1 MIKIILIFL
10 TLFSIK
16 CSYAQC
22 DIKTNNRQDGNVIR
36 YFNPKPVIKEKDYE
50 LGVSIYKNQ
59 TSGQY
64 LVNIVVLHKN
74 GNSQD
79 ISGDLKIQTNS
90 NDGISL
96 KNIES
101 KQVVMNGK
109 KVTIGMFEIDKGS
122 LIILKNYT
130 LKSIFFEMNSK
141 IYGSTIKENKSLFM
155 NQLQCL
161 E

>member
-16 CSYAQC
+16 SSYSQC
-22 DIKTNNRQDGNVIR
+22 DIKTNNRQDGNVIK
-36 YFNPKPVIKEKDYE
+36 YFNPQPIIKEKDYE
-50 LGVSIYKNQ
+50 LGASIYKNQ

-64 LVNIVVLHKN
+64 LVSIIVLHKSGYYQN
-74 GNSQD
+74 

-90 NDGISL
+90 NNGISL
-96 KNIES
+96 KNIET

-109 KVTIGMFEIDKGS
+109 KVTIGMFEIDKRS
-122 LIILKNYT
+122 LIILKNNT

-141 IYGSTIKENKSLFM
+141 IYGSTITESKSLFM

-161 E
+161 K

>member
-16 CSYAQC
+16 SSYAQC
-22 DIKTNNRQDGNVIR
+22 DIKTNNRQDGNVIE
-36 YFNPKPVIKEKDYE
+36 YFNPKPVIKEKEYE
-50 LGVSIYKNQ
+50 LGTSIYKNQ
-59 TSGQY
+59 TTGQY

-74 GNSQD
+74 EYSQNV
-79 ISGDLKIQTNS
+79 SGDLKIQTNS
-90 NDGISL
+90 NDGVSL
-96 KNIES
+96 KNIET

-109 KVTIGMFEIDKGS
+109 RVTIGMFEIDKRS
-122 LIILKNYT
+122 LIILKNNT

-141 IYGSTIKENKSLFM
+141 IYGSTITENKSLFM

-161 E
+161 K